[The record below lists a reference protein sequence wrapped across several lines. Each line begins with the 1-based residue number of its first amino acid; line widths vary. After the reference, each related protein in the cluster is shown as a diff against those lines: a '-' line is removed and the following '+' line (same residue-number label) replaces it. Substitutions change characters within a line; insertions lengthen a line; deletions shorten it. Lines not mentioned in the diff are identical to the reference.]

1 MPGDVLF
8 GKLRPYLAKSILVRK
23 PMLASTEL
31 MCLRPGPEVYPDWL
45 GYLCLS
51 RQVVEWANAT
61 SEGVKMPRT
70 SWEKMGEFR
79 VEVPPLER
87 QRAIANFLDAWTAR
101 IDALI
106 AKKRRMVDLLEERR
120 STFISLAVSGSL
132 NPGPESETGN
142 RFTPSIPRGWRLLR
156 LKYVVEGIVDT
167 AHRTAPGVPGGEY
180 LIVRTANVRSGALVL
195 DEAKYT
201 DEAGFRHWT
210 ERGIPRPGDVLLTRE
225 APAGEACLVP
235 QGVRLCIGQRMV
247 WLKVP
252 RSGPV
257 LGTFLLYSLYGD
269 PVQEYIK
276 LLSRSTTVAHLNME
290 DIPNLPIAVPPRA
303 EQDAIVALIERE
315 VDRVSKL
322 VRDLVLQLS
331 LLAEHRQALVTAAV
345 MGDIRIPGAAA

>member
-1 MPGDVLF
+1 M
-8 GKLRPYLAKSILVRK
+8 
-23 PMLASTEL
+23 
-31 MCLRPGPEVYPDWL
+31 
-45 GYLCLS
+45 
-51 RQVVEWANAT
+51 
-61 SEGVKMPRT
+61 
-70 SWEKMGEFR
+70 
-79 VEVPPLER
+79 
-87 QRAIANFLDAWTAR
+87 
-101 IDALI
+101 
-106 AKKRRMVDLLEERR
+106 
-120 STFISLAVSGSL
+120 
-132 NPGPESETGN
+132 
-142 RFTPSIPRGWRLLR
+142 
-156 LKYVVEGIVDT
+156 
-167 AHRTAPGVPGGEY
+167 
-180 LIVRTANVRSGALVL
+180 
-195 DEAKYT
+195 
-201 DEAGFRHWT
+201 
-210 ERGIPRPGDVLLTRE
+210 
-225 APAGEACLVP
+225 
-235 QGVRLCIGQRMV
+235 CIGQRMV